1 MGAKVA
7 GCQGSLCFKEAKV
20 RCSCS
25 NLTLCEDCFALH
37 KREKPQLNHR
47 ATPLDQTS
55 PGPLQPA
62 GLTLQRLELQ
72 EEIYASPERTT
83 TVFVGKIKGE
93 DGRVAI
99 KSMICR
105 TEPDYKKKLQEA
117 TLQQSLKHPNIC
129 SCIAH
134 FLDEDFHNGYRF
146 IIVMEYSDRGDLEE
160 DITNRRLGNAPYP
173 GKELIKHMTDLID
186 AFAYL
191 QDRNLTHGDI
201 KPKNVFMTNEGLL
214 KIGDFGESRQGLQ
227 ALVTQTTQ
235 IKGTIAY
242 FSPLL
247 FQAYVDTIKGRNVSG
262 DVRHNPVKSD
272 VYSLGLSFL
281 HMALLSKPLELNN
294 LDVGVEALQKE
305 VDTTIIRL
313 RYGKKVK
320 QILSSMLQVQ
330 ESRRYDFKQLRNLL
344 MELFPRRNAVPEG
357 LLESL
362 GTREMEEEKG
372 DSATSP
378 PILPLIALSNNPSKA
393 FKWIAG
399 SKQTYPLISQKFQPS
414 CRCCFISNSNL
425 LITGGAKKPTGVF
438 EMVAETLATT
448 ALADMN
454 EGRMWHSL
462 CRYQEEVYV
471 IGGRTPAKTA
481 LASVEVLREGI
492 WAQLSPIN
500 TARDSA
506 TAVAHE
512 GTILV
517 AGGSTNRG
525 GRWELL
531 NSIERLENGEWVI
544 TAVELPL
551 KLGGVGLVSLATSS
565 LLVCGGHMN
574 KGALSAKAW
583 RLDTSTGECFSL
595 KDMPEEDSFASMTTG
610 IADNRCYLLGTL
622 TGLFEYDPAANEW
635 DSARYLVK
643 T

>member
-1 MGAKVA
+1 MGAKVS

-25 NLTLCEDCFALH
+25 NIRLCDECFALH

-55 PGPLQPA
+55 PTPVQPA
-62 GLTLQRLELQ
+62 GLTLSRLEFLR
-72 EEIYASPERTT
+72 EIYASPERTT
-83 TVFVGKIKGE
+83 TVHEGKVKGE
-93 DGRVAI
+93 EGRVAI

-105 TEPDYKKKLQEA
+105 TEQDYKKKLQEA
-117 TLQQSLKHPNIC
+117 TLQQGLKHPNIC

-134 FLDEDFHNGYRF
+134 FLDEDFHSGYRF
-146 IIVMEYSDRGDLEE
+146 IIVLEYSDRGDLEE
-160 DITNRRLGNAPYP
+160 DATARRLGNAPYP

-201 KPKNVFMTNEGLL
+201 KPKNVFMTNDGLL

-247 FQAYVDTIKGRNVSG
+247 FQAYVDTIKGRNTSG

-294 LDVGVEALQKE
+294 LDIGAEALQRD

-313 RYGKKVK
+313 KYGKKVK

-344 MELFPRRNAVPEG
+344 TELFPRRNAVPEG
-357 LLESL
+357 LVEAGGS
-362 GTREMEEEKG
+362 RELEEEKVE
-372 DSATSP
+372 SA

-393 FKWIAG
+393 FKWTAG

-414 CRCCFISNSNL
+414 CRCCFLSSSIL

-438 EMVAETLATT
+438 EMVAETLAVT
-448 ALADMN
+448 AKADMN
-454 EGRMWHSL
+454 EGRMWHSICL
-462 CRYQEEVYV
+462 LQGLVYV
-471 IGGRTPAKTA
+471 IAGRTPAKTA
-481 LASVEVLREGI
+481 ISSVEVLGETG
-492 WAQLSPIN
+492 WTGQAPLN
-500 TARDSA
+500 TPRDSA
-506 TAVAHE
+506 TAVVHDGA
-512 GTILV
+512 ILV
-517 AGGSTNRG
+517 AGGSTNRA

-531 NSIERLENGEWVI
+531 NSIEKLEEGQWKVL
-544 TAVELPL
+544 AVELPL
-551 KLGGVGLVSLATSS
+551 KLGGVGLASIGPSN

-583 RLDTSTGECFSL
+583 NLDTTSGDFFTL
-595 KDMPEEDSFASMTTG
+595 KDMPEEDSFASMTTA
-610 IADNRCYLLGTL
+610 IFDNHCYLLGTL
-622 TGLFEYDPAANEW
+622 TGLFDYDPSTNEW